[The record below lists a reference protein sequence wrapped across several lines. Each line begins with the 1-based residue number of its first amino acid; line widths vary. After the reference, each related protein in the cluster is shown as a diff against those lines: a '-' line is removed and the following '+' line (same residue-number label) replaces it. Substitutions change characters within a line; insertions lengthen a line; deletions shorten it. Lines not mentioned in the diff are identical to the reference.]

1 MAWRWLDEG
10 VCSMTASPQNDDL
23 REVDQNSGM
32 LLTGVRVLELADEL
46 GEYCGK
52 VLAGL
57 GAEVVKIEPPG
68 GEPTRCYGPFYADE
82 KHPDRSLYFWHY
94 NFGKRSVVLDLDD
107 AAGQARFADLAGRA
121 DVLLDTRHRGY
132 LSERGLA
139 YDRLRGAH
147 PGLIYAR
154 ISPFGDSGP
163 WADYLA
169 SDLVHLALGGV
180 MMNCGYDAN
189 PRGEYDT
196 PPIAPQMWQSYHTAG
211 EQTAIQIVAA
221 LCYRNVA
228 GRGQQL
234 STSVHEAVSGNTEQD
249 TPNWVYA
256 RQPHFRHTCGHSY
269 PQATK
274 TSEDAANAA
283 ANQQTIVRTKDGR
296 WILPYASYI
305 PVQGADVAGKGE
317 PVDRLI
323 DVMREYGA
331 PSVLLDEWFDDPDF
345 RKDPSFLNATI
356 ARFVGRVRADDN
368 VWIEAQAH
376 GLPWMPLRRPE
387 ENLADSHWS
396 ARDSFFDVEHAELGI
411 RTSEVGA
418 KWVAPGLQPRRGPR
432 APLVGEHTEEVLAV
446 GSAWLRAPS
455 MVADPVVRVG
465 AGAREKQRLSQ
476 RGKPFALAGVRIIDM
491 TWALASAGAG
501 RFFTA
506 LGAEVI
512 KIEHESRIDGMRRGN
527 GRAPAGGRA
536 ERDAATQPLVTSR
549 EGSLNRSGAFMEIN
563 SGKLSVSLNL
573 KTERGKELLRD
584 LIRQADM
591 VIEGYSPGTFA
602 RMGFGYDQLKALN
615 PDIIYVQQSGTGQF
629 GRYGRMRTFGPSAQ
643 AFSGI
648 SEMSG
653 LPEPYGPAGIGY
665 SYLDWFGAYHMANA
679 MMAALY
685 HRDRTGK
692 GCWIDSTQVEAGIQL
707 TGTAVLDYAVNGRT
721 WERTGNRSYN
731 KPAAPHGVYRGLGYE
746 RWIAIAAFTEQQW
759 LGLLRVLGRTEW
771 SSDPRLSSLDRRLVN
786 QDYLDQLMNEAVASR
801 DVFAL
806 MANLQQA
813 GVPAGVCQTAE
824 DRCDTDPQLAH
835 LRWQVELTQSEIGT
849 WPVKE
854 IPVRMSGTPPYIGGI
869 YDRHGPSYGEDTD
882 RVLTEILHLSS
893 HQIAD
898 LRTTGVI

>member
-1 MAWRWLDEG
+1 
-10 VCSMTASPQNDDL
+10 MTASRQNDD
-23 REVDQNSGM
+23 RHEADQGFDM
-32 LLTGVRVLELADEL
+32 LLAGVRVLELADEL

-52 VLAGL
+52 ILAGL
-57 GAEVVKIEPPG
+57 GADVVKIEPPG

-82 KHPDRSLYFWHY
+82 RHPDRSLYFWHY

-107 AAGQARFADLAGRA
+107 AAGQARFAGLVGRA

-139 YDRLRGAH
+139 YDQLRAAH

-154 ISPFGDSGP
+154 ISPFGDCGP
-163 WADYLA
+163 WADYLG
-169 SDLVHLALGGV
+169 SDLIHLALGGV

-189 PRGEYDT
+189 VRGEYDT

-211 EQTAIQIVAA
+211 EQAAIQIVAA
-221 LCYRNVA
+221 LCSRNVT

-234 STSVHEAVSGNTEQD
+234 STSVHEAISGNTEQD
-249 TPNWVYA
+249 TPDWVYA

-269 PQATK
+269 PQT
-274 TSEDAANAA
+274 TQTREDAANAA

-305 PVQGADVAGKGE
+305 PIQGADVAGKGE
-317 PVDRLI
+317 PVDRLR

-331 PSVLLDEWFDDPDF
+331 TEALLDEWFDDPSF
-345 RKDPSFLNATI
+345 GKDPSFFNRLI
-356 ARFVGRVRADDN
+356 ARFVSRVQADDN
-368 VWIEAQAH
+368 VWITAQAH
-376 GLPWMPLRRPE
+376 GLAWAPVRRPE
-387 ENLADSHWS
+387 ENIAESHWGV
-396 ARDSFFDVEHAELGI
+396 RDSFFEVEHPELGV
-411 RTSEVGA
+411 RTTEVGA
-418 KWVAPGLQPRRGPR
+418 KFVAPGLQPRRGPR
-432 APLVGEHTEEVLAV
+432 APLVGEHTQEVLAP
-446 GSAWLRAPS
+446 GSAWLSAPS
-455 MVADPVVRVG
+455 IAADPGVRVG
-465 AGAREKQRLSQ
+465 ADAREKERLSK
-476 RGKPFALAGVRIIDM
+476 RGKPFALAGLRIIDM

-501 RFFTA
+501 RFFTT

-527 GRAPAGGRA
+527 GCVPLGGRA
-536 ERDAATQPLVTSR
+536 ERVAATAPLATSS
-549 EGSLNRSGAFMEIN
+549 EGGLNRSGAFMEIN

-591 VIEGYSPGTFA
+591 IIEGYSPGTFA
-602 RMGFGYDQLKALN
+602 RMGFGYEELKALN
-615 PDIIYVQQSGTGQF
+615 PDIIYVQQSGTGHF
-629 GRYGRMRTFGPSAQ
+629 GTYGRMRTFGPSAQ

-665 SYLDWFGAYHMANA
+665 SYLDWGGAYHMANA
-679 MMAALY
+679 MIAALY
-685 HRDRTGK
+685 RRDRTGQ

-731 KPAAPHGVYRGLGYE
+731 KPAAPHGAYRGLGYE

-759 LGLLRVLGRTEW
+759 LDLLTVLGRTEW
-771 SSDPRLSSLDRRLVN
+771 ASDPRLCTLDQRLVN
-786 QDYLDQLMNEAVASR
+786 QDYLDQLVNEAVASW
-801 DVFAL
+801 DAFAL
-806 MANLQQA
+806 MAELQQA
-813 GVPAGVCQTAE
+813 AVPAGVCQTAE
-824 DRCDTDPQLAH
+824 DRCDADPQLAH
-835 LRWQVELTQSEIGT
+835 LQWQVELTQSEIGT

-854 IPVRMSGTPPYIGGI
+854 IPVRMSDTPPYIGGI

-882 RVLTEILHLSS
+882 RVLAEVLDLSPDE
-893 HQIAD
+893 IAD
-898 LRTTGVI
+898 LRSTGVIS